1 MEQGHSGTGGD
12 LGIVIFYLVAIT
24 LATPVLVWL
33 LARRAGRS
41 DTAGNAGGGEER
53 LNRAHRYDLL
63 RIPFIHKMLRHRAF
77 QFAIQLPTALIFLLI
92 IVAGIWGTT
101 IGSLNIATVLTWLIW
116 WAIII
121 FTFLFLS
128 RTWCMACPL
137 VSIAEW
143 LQRGKLW
150 GVSKRVI
157 SLNRKWPRRL
167 RNFWVPTIFF
177 IFLTWMYLFLGLAEN
192 PLNTALVT
200 LGLFI
205 IPAIVVSL
213 IFEKR
218 TFCRYVCPIGGII
231 GVYSMTA
238 PLEIRNRDDE
248 VCRTCKEKACI
259 RGNEKGYG
267 CPMFEKPQQME
278 TNTYCVMCTECIKTC
293 PNDNI
298 GLNIRPFL
306 ADLWQTKKL
315 GFDVS
320 AIVVILLGV
329 TVFQTLSMVEPWT
342 DFSNRLM
349 EATGLGENVV
359 LTLSFLLMA
368 VIAPILIFGGW
379 SALTR
384 WIGGSGPSLKMVF
397 IGFSFAFLP
406 IALSSHLAHNLVHF
420 FEEGVA
426 IIPVISDPLGR
437 GWDLFGTAN
446 YVTSPLL
453 GPETLQYVQMTLIA
467 IGYLSAVYV
476 GWRVARQTFGDR
488 LRAVMGLSPML
499 VLMIVFAGINLWLL
513 SLPMGMRE

>member
-1 MEQGHSGTGGD
+1 MEQGHSGAGGD
-12 LGIVIFYLVAIT
+12 IGIVIFYLVLIT
-24 LATPVLVWL
+24 LATPLMVWL
-33 LARRAGRS
+33 LARRARKS
-41 DTAGNAGGGEER
+41 DAAGKEVGGGER
-53 LNRAHRYDLL
+53 LNRAHRYDLMRVPL
-63 RIPFIHKMLRHRAF
+63 ISRMLRHRAF

-101 IGSLNIATVLTWLIW
+101 LGDKNIATVLTWLIW

-150 GVSKRVI
+150 GVGKRVF

-167 RNFWVPTIFF
+167 RNFWVPTVFF
-177 IFLTWMYLFLGLAEN
+177 IILTWMYLFLGLAGN
-192 PLNTALVT
+192 PLYTALVT

-205 IPAIVVSL
+205 GPAIIVSL
-213 IFEKR
+213 IFERR

-248 VCRTCKEKACI
+248 VCRTCKEKACF
-259 RGNEKGYG
+259 RGSEKGYG
-267 CPMFEKPQQME
+267 CPMFEMPQKME

-298 GLNIRPFL
+298 GVNVRPFL
-306 ADLWQTKKL
+306 TDLWQTKKL
-315 GFDVS
+315 GFDVA

-329 TVFQTLSMVEPWT
+329 TVFQTLSMVEPWN
-342 DFSNRLM
+342 DVSNELM
-349 EATGLGENVV
+349 EMTGLGENVV
-359 LTLSFLLMA
+359 LTLSFLLLA
-368 VIAPILIFGGW
+368 VLAPMLIFGGW

-384 WIGGSGPSLKMVF
+384 RVGGRSPSLKMVF

-426 IIPVISDPLGR
+426 VVPVISDPLGR

-446 YVTSPLL
+446 YMTSPLL
-453 GPETLQYVQMTLIA
+453 GMETLQFVQMTLIA
-467 IGYLSAVYV
+467 VGYLAAVYV

-488 LRAVMGLSPML
+488 LRAVMGLAPML
-499 VLMIVFAGINLWLL
+499 VLMIAFAGINLWLL
-513 SLPMGMRE
+513 SMPMGMRE